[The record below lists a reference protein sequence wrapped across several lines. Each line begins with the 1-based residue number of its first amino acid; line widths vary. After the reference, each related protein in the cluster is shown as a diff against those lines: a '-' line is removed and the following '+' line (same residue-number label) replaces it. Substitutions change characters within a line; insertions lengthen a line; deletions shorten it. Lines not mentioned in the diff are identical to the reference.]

1 MDFSFGRTRARNIFK
16 DNTDEADRL
25 SSVKVLF
32 NPPPMV
38 NDTPDP
44 DGSDNTDAFN
54 RHRASKLLM
63 DEYSAPS
70 VATERYNKFLGDQP
84 NEADYHASRKRTI
97 AGILTGAA
105 LGLAHPDLGAEVGS
119 KIITQPF
126 DDKLAD
132 WTRREAP
139 LKAAASSEGTAKTQR
154 INSLK
159 DFIQSQD
166 TNFMNKSLVDDR
178 TDRAKGRKITEA
190 RESAK
195 LLDDIA
201 YRQALERDKAADNAR
216 ADAAA
221 KALEKQRE
229 WERSHGNRT
238 ADIMEKNAA
247 TASTRASSYSRN
259 VDNLIAHRDYLRE
272 QVKGMKGDTAAAQ
285 KTAEELATHEVILKP
300 GNSQKYGNYFTQ
312 DDKGRIVIT
321 PPNKSFFDLSGDD
334 YNAAISDYSRLRK
347 EIDDQ
352 KADIL
357 KQNHPTNTKD
367 QKPPVKPKILKRET
381 VPENR

>member
-25 SSVKVLF
+25 PSTKKLF
-32 NPPPMV
+32 NPPPMG
-38 NDTPDP
+38 NSTPSPDDSLDTD
-44 DGSDNTDAFN
+44 TFN
-54 RHRASKLLM
+54 RRRASKLLM

-126 DDKLAD
+126 DDQLAD

-159 DFIQSQD
+159 DYIQAQD

-178 TDRAKGRKITEA
+178 TDRARGRKITEA

-247 TASTRASSYSRN
+247 TASTRASAYGRN
-259 VDNLIAHRDYLRE
+259 VDNLTAYRDHLRE
-272 QVKGMKGDTAAAQ
+272 QVKGMKGDSAASQ
-285 KTAEELATHEVILKP
+285 KTARELATHEVILKP

-334 YNAAISDYSRLRK
+334 YNSAISDYSRLQK
-347 EIDDQ
+347 EIDDE
-352 KADIL
+352 ANSIL
-357 KQNHPTNTKD
+357 SKNHPTNTAD
-367 QKPPVKPKILKRET
+367 QKPPKKVKILKRET
-381 VPENR
+381 VTENR